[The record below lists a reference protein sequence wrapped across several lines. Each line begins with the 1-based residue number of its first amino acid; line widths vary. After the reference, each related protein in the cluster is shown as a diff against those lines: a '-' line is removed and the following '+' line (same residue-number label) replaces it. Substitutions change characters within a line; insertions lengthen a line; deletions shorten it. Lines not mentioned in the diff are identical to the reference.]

1 LERALVCTVLATP
14 SQQKN
19 TLLMN
24 IFKDERSHLTAGY
37 PVIKEMY
44 FERIIKEEQ
53 VRAGMTYSFFSFQ
66 LLPFVNLLEPHQ
78 RVMDKV
84 SGITTLQRA
93 NVEHNV
99 RSLARLYKCVT
110 FASVAELL
118 GISLEMV
125 EKTVTR
131 MISSG
136 LLRGTV
142 DQIEQLITFEG

>member
-1 LERALVCTVLATP
+1 
-14 SQQKN
+14 
-19 TLLMN
+19 
-24 IFKDERSHLTAGY
+24 
-37 PVIKEMY
+37 
-44 FERIIKEEQ
+44 
-53 VRAGMTYSFFSFQ
+53 MTYSLISFQ